1 MLKTFWGGPDGWRD
15 RQEPNGDVVWTSLSG
30 HSYTTRQGSLLLFPS
45 LRPPTAPVTITPT
58 GLTIPRRKTTRTQDR
73 QQRIDEERRA
83 NEAEN
88 HATALD
94 SRPPF

>member
-1 MLKTFWGGPDGWRD
+1 M
-15 RQEPNGDVVWTSLSG
+15 
-30 HSYTTRQGSLLLFPS
+30 
-45 LRPPTAPVTITPT
+45 
-58 GLTIPRRKTTRTQDR
+58 PRRKTTRTQDR
-73 QQRIDEERRA
+73 QQRIDDERRA